1 MNEKEFEEKYN
12 KIIIKFSKK
21 YLNKSKDILLDD
33 IEKRIRQNHNDID
46 SQFAEIIAS
55 VIKFSMDF
63 STQLLKYVLKEM
75 LVDQKQ

>member
-12 KIIIKFSKK
+12 KIIKIFFKK

-33 IEKRIRQNHNDID
+33 IEKGIRQNHNDID

-75 LVDQKQ
+75 LVDKK

>member
-12 KIIIKFSKK
+12 KIIKNFFKK

-33 IEKRIRQNHNDID
+33 IEKEIRQNHNDID

-75 LVDQKQ
+75 LVDKK

>member
-12 KIIIKFSKK
+12 KTMKKFSKK
-21 YLNKSKDILLDD
+21 YLNKNKDILLDD

-46 SQFAEIIAS
+46 SQFAAIIGF
-55 VIKFSMDF
+55 VIKFSMNF

-75 LVDQKQ
+75 LVDKK

>member
-12 KIIIKFSKK
+12 KTIKNFSKK
-21 YLNKSKDILLDD
+21 YLNKNEDILLDD
-33 IEKRIRQNHNDID
+33 IEKEIRENHNDID
-46 SQFAEIIAS
+46 LQYANIIGS

-75 LVDQKQ
+75 LVDKK